1 MIELASDVLNFT
13 FPEVHPEAEL
23 QISFQRTLRIPDDAN
38 DYPLPPGLGAFP
50 IQHVDDHAASV
61 PSSWLQYGGVML
73 PMFQS
78 EAMWLDFDSSWIEQ
92 NDVAYPFAIKV
103 AAGKQCA
110 ISGEP
115 WKEGVTGK
123 PQNYMVAPEQPWLD
137 GFVVEKGCIRQ
148 FVAMPLGSG
157 YSAEEQITGAAQ
169 HGGLQVAVYP
179 MKRNVFE
186 RRFPKVNLVQ
196 KRQSLDVCYSM
207 PECCSAPDMGLAP
220 GGRMKQE
227 IYSDPYGLNDWDIEA
242 GGRCFVHLCNSMVWQ
257 SMTGAVPPRP
267 APTAAAYA
275 ETGLPWFDYYDDNMT
290 VVSASPEMASLKSVV
305 QLSAE
310 KSEMALPENESVT
323 PGNLILHRKG
333 LAKGQVREGVM

>member
-61 PSSWLQYGGVML
+61 PSSWLQHGGVML

-169 HGGLQVAVYP
+169 HGGVGQGP
-179 MKRNVFE
+179 
-186 RRFPKVNLVQ
+186 Q
-196 KRQSLDVCYSM
+196 
-207 PECCSAPDMGLAP
+207 P
-220 GGRMKQE
+220 GARPHPGPR
-227 IYSDPYGLNDWDIEA
+227 SG
-242 GGRCFVHLCNSMVWQ
+242 F
-257 SMTGAVPPRP
+257 PPRAGLSGTTRSSSRRSRTGRGGSDRGRLRCRWWRRGP
-267 APTAAAYA
+267 SCRSPWRPGVTA
-275 ETGLPWFDYYDDNMT
+275 
-290 VVSASPEMASLKSVV
+290 
-305 QLSAE
+305 
-310 KSEMALPENESVT
+310 
-323 PGNLILHRKG
+323 
-333 LAKGQVREGVM
+333 

>member
-61 PSSWLQYGGVML
+61 PSSWLQHGGVML

-267 APTAAAYA
+267 AP
-275 ETGLPWFDYYDDNMT
+275 
-290 VVSASPEMASLKSVV
+290 
-305 QLSAE
+305 
-310 KSEMALPENESVT
+310 
-323 PGNLILHRKG
+323 
-333 LAKGQVREGVM
+333 